1 LKVVWKTS
9 TIFLGS
15 ECLKDLPSRMD
26 NARKFDL
33 ENRLVEFTIKITDVV
48 ESLPDSKVAN
58 YLGGQLLR
66 SGSSPV
72 LNYGEAQAAE
82 SRRDFIHKLRI
93 ILKELRETSI
103 CLTLLNRKSYITDSS
118 LLKESKE
125 LIAIFAKSIGTAQAN
140 NPTKD

>member
-1 LKVVWKTS
+1 
-9 TIFLGS
+9 
-15 ECLKDLPSRMD
+15 MD

-33 ENRLVEFTIKITDVV
+33 ENRLIEFTIKIINVV

-82 SRRDFIHKLRI
+82 SRRDFIHKLKI

-103 CLTLLNRKSYITDSS
+103 CLTLLNRKLYMTDSS

-140 NPTKD
+140 SPMKD

>member
-1 LKVVWKTS
+1 M
-9 TIFLGS
+9 
-15 ECLKDLPSRMD
+15 E

-48 ESLPDSKVAN
+48 ESLPDNKVAN

-82 SRRDFIHKLRI
+82 SRKDFVHKLRI

-103 CLTLLNRKSYITDSS
+103 CLTLLDRKSYITDSS
-118 LLKESKE
+118 LLQESKE
-125 LIAIFAKSIGTAQAN
+125 LIAIFTKSIGTAQA
-140 NPTKD
+140 KK

>member
-1 LKVVWKTS
+1 M
-9 TIFLGS
+9 G
-15 ECLKDLPSRMD
+15 

-33 ENRLVEFTIKITDVV
+33 ENRLIEFTIKIINVV

-82 SRRDFIHKLRI
+82 SRRDFVHKLKI

-103 CLTLLNRKSYITDSS
+103 CLMLLNRKSYITDSS

-140 NPTKD
+140 SPMKD

>member
-1 LKVVWKTS
+1 
-9 TIFLGS
+9 
-15 ECLKDLPSRMD
+15 M
-26 NARKFDL
+26 
-33 ENRLVEFTIKITDVV
+33 ENRLTEFTIKIITVV
-48 ESLPDSKVAN
+48 ESLPDSKVCN

-82 SRRDFIHKLRI
+82 SRKDFIHKLKI

-103 CLTLLNRKSYITDSS
+103 CLTLLNRKSIIDDAS

-125 LIAIFAKSIGTAQAN
+125 LIAIFAKSIATAQAN
-140 NPTKD
+140 YPTKNKLLHFALIVLHLAV

>member
-1 LKVVWKTS
+1 
-9 TIFLGS
+9 
-15 ECLKDLPSRMD
+15 MD

-33 ENRLVEFTIKITDVV
+33 EHRLIEFTIKIIDVV
-48 ESLPDSKVAN
+48 ESLPDSKVCN

-82 SRRDFIHKLRI
+82 SKRDFIHKLKI

-103 CLTLLNRKSYITDSS
+103 CLTLLNRKSFITDGS
-118 LLKESKE
+118 LLKESRE
-125 LIAIFAKSIGTAQAN
+125 LIAIFAKSISTAQAN
-140 NPTKD
+140 NAKD